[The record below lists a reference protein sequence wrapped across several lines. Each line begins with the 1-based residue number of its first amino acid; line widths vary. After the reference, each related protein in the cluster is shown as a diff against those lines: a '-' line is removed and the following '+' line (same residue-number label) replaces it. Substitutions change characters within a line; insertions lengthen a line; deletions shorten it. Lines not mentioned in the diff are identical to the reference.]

1 MMHSAPSPDAFL
13 DNFIVSD
20 DTVKNHCLSPLDF
33 GGELDNENNDVPL
46 NDMYNTG
53 LALTQQGRERQN
65 LQIEGG
71 SRCGLTG
78 LIPSAEEGMMMM
90 GAQPQPRSLILE
102 LDGPDENQIEM
113 SKKRRGLT
121 R

>member
-13 DNFIVSD
+13 DHFIVSD
-20 DTVKNHCLSPLDF
+20 DTVKNRCLSPLDF

-46 NDMYNTG
+46 NDLYNTG

-71 SRCGLTG
+71 PRCGLTG
-78 LIPSAEEGMMMM
+78 LIPSAEEGMMM

-102 LDGPDENQIEM
+102 LDGPDSNQIEM

>member
-20 DTVKNHCLSPLDF
+20 DTVKNRCLSPLDF

>member
-20 DTVKNHCLSPLDF
+20 DTVKNRCLSPLDF

-102 LDGPDENQIEM
+102 LEGPDPNQIEM

>member
-1 MMHSAPSPDAFL
+1 MHSAPSPDAFL

-20 DTVKNHCLSPLDF
+20 STVKSRCLSPLDF

-46 NDMYNTG
+46 NDLYNTG

-78 LIPSAEEGMMMM
+78 LIPSAEEGMMR
-90 GAQPQPRSLILE
+90 GASPQPRSLILE
-102 LDGPDENQIEM
+102 REGPAENEIEM

>member
-20 DTVKNHCLSPLDF
+20 SEIKNRCLSALDF

-46 NDMYNTG
+46 NDMYNRG

-78 LIPSAEEGMMMM
+78 LIPSAEEGMMM

-102 LDGPDENQIEM
+102 LEGPDENQIEM

>member
-20 DTVKNHCLSPLDF
+20 DTVKNRCLSPLDF

-102 LDGPDENQIEM
+102 LEGPDENQIEM

>member
-20 DTVKNHCLSPLDF
+20 SEVKNRCLSAFDF

-46 NDMYNTG
+46 NDMYNRG

-71 SRCGLTG
+71 PRCGLTG
-78 LIPSAEEGMMMM
+78 LIPSAEEGLMM
-90 GAQPQPRSLILE
+90 GASPKPQSLILE
-102 LDGPDENQIEM
+102 LGEPDEEEIAM
-113 SKKRRGLT
+113 SRKRRGLT

>member
-20 DTVKNHCLSPLDF
+20 DTVKNRCLSPLDF

-78 LIPSAEEGMMMM
+78 LIPSAEEGMMM

-102 LDGPDENQIEM
+102 LDGPDPNQIEM